1 MNYNFYFKNDK
12 EASLFIER
20 AREIAKEYGMVTL
33 SDLYELIGIKSDYL
47 CNKISWSIHSINYNL
62 YIEYNSDLKCYM
74 VSFPKPFFEENKSKS
89 YINKKKMV
97 SSSEPINITISCM
110 DLLSDPLEAIHQ
122 IFDMANQIKNRPV
135 FITIS

>member
-20 AREIAKEYGMVTL
+20 AHEIAKEYGMVTL
-33 SDLYELIGIKSDYL
+33 SDLYDLIEIKSDYL
-47 CNKISWSIHSINYNL
+47 CNKISWPIHSINYNL
-62 YIEYNSDLKCYM
+62 HVEYNSDLKCYM

-97 SSSEPINITISCM
+97 SSSEPIN
-110 DLLSDPLEAIHQ
+110 A
-122 IFDMANQIKNRPV
+122 V

>member
-1 MNYNFYFKNDK
+1 MNYIFYFKNDK
-12 EASLFIER
+12 EASLFIEQ

-33 SDLYELIGIKSDYL
+33 SDLYDLIGIKSDYL

-62 YIEYNSDLKCYM
+62 HVEYNSDLKCYM

-97 SSSEPINITISCM
+97 SSSEPINVTINM
-110 DLLSDPLEAIHQ
+110 DLLEDPFEVIHQ
-122 IFDMANQIKNRPV
+122 IFGMANKIKDRPV

>member
-1 MNYNFYFKNDK
+1 MNYNFYFKNNK

-97 SSSEPINITISCM
+97 SSSEPINITINM
-110 DLLSDPLEAIHQ
+110 DLLEDPFEVIHQ
-122 IFDMANQIKNRPV
+122 IFDIANKIKDRPI

>member
-47 CNKISWSIHSINYNL
+47 CNKIRWSIYSINYNL

-97 SSSEPINITISCM
+97 SSSEPINVTINM
-110 DLLSDPLEAIHQ
+110 DLLEDPFEVIHQ
-122 IFDMANQIKNRPV
+122 IFDMTNKIKDRPV
-135 FITIS
+135 FISIS

>member
-1 MNYNFYFKNDK
+1 MNYIFYFKNDK

-20 AREIAKEYGMVTL
+20 AREIAKEYGSVTL
-33 SDLYELIGIKSDYL
+33 SDLYELIGIKSNYL

-62 YIEYNSDLKCYM
+62 HVEYNSDLKCYM

-97 SSSEPINITISCM
+97 SSSEPINVTINM
-110 DLLSDPLEAIHQ
+110 DLLEDPFEVIHQ
-122 IFDMANQIKNRPV
+122 IFDMTNKIKDRPV